1 MPGEKASVF
10 SVFFKNFFYCYRT
23 VTIPMV
29 MGITADVK
37 KLHNGKK
44 MRRKSFLKKAGSE
57 VSGEGKKGK
66 KENIFVRPTGEYR
79 F

>member
-1 MPGEKASVF
+1 
-10 SVFFKNFFYCYRT
+10 
-23 VTIPMV
+23 MV